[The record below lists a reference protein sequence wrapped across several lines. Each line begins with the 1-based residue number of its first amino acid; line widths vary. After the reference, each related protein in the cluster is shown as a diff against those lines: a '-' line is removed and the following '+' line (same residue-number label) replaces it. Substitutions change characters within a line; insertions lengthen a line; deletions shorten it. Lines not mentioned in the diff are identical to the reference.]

1 VAKAVDA
8 SVTTKTRADPKAIR
22 AAKPKVFL
30 LFAVSKLSDLIPDL
44 RVLNSRVGCCNGSQM
59 NFSRREDLV
68 CKAVRFYL
76 RYGSEVE
83 SLRGLV
89 EVNFAQL
96 CIA

>member
-1 VAKAVDA
+1 
-8 SVTTKTRADPKAIR
+8 
-22 AAKPKVFL
+22 
-30 LFAVSKLSDLIPDL
+30 
-44 RVLNSRVGCCNGSQM
+44 M
-59 NFSRREDLV
+59 NFSRRKDLV